1 MGQIGGTKS
10 IEVDAPIAACWA
22 LAADVASAPQWQD
35 GLEDMEV
42 LDRDAEGRALRAET
56 TSDAKVKKIKT
67 IVRFSYA
74 EPTRVSWTQEK
85 GDLKTLDGA
94 WELEDLGG
102 DRTRVTYTLDGD
114 PGRVLGMLIRGPV
127 EGKITDMMVNGR
139 PAEFKARVE
148 GASAG

>member
-1 MGQIGGTKS
+1 MGQLGGTKS

-22 LAADVASAPQWQD
+22 VAVDVESAPEWQQGMKTMRVLERDVD
-35 GLEDMEV
+35 GRPSLC
-42 LDRDAEGRALRAET
+42 ET
-56 TSDAKVKKIKT
+56 TADAKVKDVT
-67 IVRFSYA
+67 TQVQFSYS
-74 EPTRVSWTQEK
+74 EPTRVAWTQVK
-85 GDLKTLDGA
+85 GDLKRLDGA

-127 EGKITDMMVNGR
+127 EGKIRDMLVNGR

-148 GASAG
+148 GA

>member
-22 LAADVASAPQWQD
+22 LAVDVASAPDWQD

-42 LDRDAEGRALRAET
+42 LDRDAEGRPSRVET

-67 IVRFSYA
+67 IVRFAYQ

-85 GDLKTLDGA
+85 GDLKSLDGA

-102 DRTRVTYTLDGD
+102 GRTRVTYVLDGD

-148 GASAG
+148 SS